1 MNTPSERVLVVDD
14 DRAMCV
20 TLERGLVRAGYDVV
34 TASTGSEALDLL
46 ATDDFDVVV
55 TDLQLGGMNGLELCK
70 RTFEVVPGLPVIV
83 ITAFGSLESA
93 IGAIRA
99 GAYDFVSKPVDVE
112 LIGLAIARAV
122 EFRRL
127 KTDLQRLR
135 QAVGEFGGA
144 GELLGNSSAMRRV
157 GDLVGRVR
165 DSDVTVLITGE
176 SGSGKEVVAR
186 NLHRTGRRAA
196 GPFVAVNCA
205 ALPDHLLESEL
216 FGHVRGAFTDAK
228 SARTGLLLQAT
239 SGTLF
244 LDEVGEM
251 PLQLQ
256 PKLLRALQDRTV
268 RPVGSDREI
277 PFDVRIV
284 AATNKDLVAAVE
296 RGTFREDLYYRLNVF
311 EIELPPLRV
320 RETDILLLA
329 QHFLSEIAQQS
340 GKEIRGL
347 APEVARRMLDYRW
360 PGNVREL
367 RNCVERAVALAR
379 FDQITVDDLPERV
392 RDSTPDR
399 LHRSAPEPDGL
410 VSLEEV
416 ERRHIARVLEAVGG
430 QRAAAAKVLGIDRK
444 TLFRKLERWNQDS
457 EPER

>member
-1 MNTPSERVLVVDD
+1 MNSCPGSVLVVDD
-14 DRAMCV
+14 DQAMRE
-20 TLERGLVRAGYDVV
+20 TLERGLVRAGYDVATV
-34 TASTGSEALDLL
+34 PTGNEALELL
-46 ATDDFDVVV
+46 AARDFEVMV
-55 TDLQLGGMNGLELCK
+55 TDLHLGQMNGLELCE
-70 RTFEVVPGLPVIV
+70 RTFEIVPGLPVIV

-99 GAYDFVSKPVDVE
+99 GAYDFVSKPIDVE
-112 LIGLAIARAV
+112 LIELAIARAV

-127 KTDLQRLR
+127 STDLQRLR
-135 QAVGEFGGA
+135 HAVDQFQGV
-144 GELLGNSSAMRRV
+144 GELLGNSSAMRRI
-157 GDLVGRVR
+157 GDLVSRIR
-165 DSDVTVLITGE
+165 DSDLTVLITGE

-186 NLHRTGRRAA
+186 ALHRTGRRAG

-205 ALPDHLLESEL
+205 ALPDQLLESEL

-268 RPVGSDREI
+268 RPVGSDREV
-277 PFDVRIV
+277 PFDARVV

-296 RGTFREDLYYRLNVF
+296 RGTFREDLYYRLNVL

-329 QHFLSEIAQQS
+329 QHFLSEIAEQS
-340 GKEIRGL
+340 GKGVRGL
-347 APEVARRMLDYRW
+347 APEAARKMLDYRW

-392 RDSTPDR
+392 RDFTPS
-399 LHRSAPEPDGL
+399 RSPTSVPESDGL
-410 VSLEEV
+410 VSLDEV
-416 ERRHIARVLEAVGG
+416 ERRHIARVLESVGG

-444 TLFRKLERWNQDS
+444 TLFRKLERWNQD
-457 EPER
+457 PEAET